1 MKHLI
6 LLLILVAT
14 LACESAIS
22 DPIDV
27 SGALDADGTTSD
39 AAGDANPLDLD
50 VTPDTIGQDGTATGT
65 EPCNLFCEDMVAAC
79 PAQDT
84 LQTCLHSCEQAVD
97 VDPDAAALACAAAAK
112 DCAAVNKCW
121 PLLFN

>member
-6 LLLILVAT
+6 LLSILAAT

-39 AAGDANPLDLD
+39 VQGDANPSDLD
-50 VTPDTIGQDGTATGT
+50 VTPDTI
-65 EPCNLFCEDMVAAC
+65 LFCEDMVAAC
-79 PAQDT
+79 PEQDT
-84 LQTCLHSCEQAVD
+84 LQTCLHSCEQEVD